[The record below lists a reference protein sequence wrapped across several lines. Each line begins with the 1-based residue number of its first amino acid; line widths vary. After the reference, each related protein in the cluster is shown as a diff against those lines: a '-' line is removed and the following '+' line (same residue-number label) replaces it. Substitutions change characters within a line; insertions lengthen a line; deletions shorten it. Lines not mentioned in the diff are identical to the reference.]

1 MTVSKG
7 GTKHIIHYNR
17 KLGKSRRK
25 TLRKFLSKKRRTM
38 LGVIR
43 KGYKSLKRSKSLKR
57 RMRGGGALTPA
68 SIGFDTNSPSGGNNV
83 ADSVMYSLADGL
95 GGEPSALAN
104 PPIPSRL
111 SGCANK

>member
-1 MTVSKG
+1 
-7 GTKHIIHYNR
+7 
-17 KLGKSRRK
+17 
-25 TLRKFLSKKRRTM
+25 
-38 LGVIR
+38 
-43 KGYKSLKRSKSLKR
+43 
-57 RMRGGGALTPA
+57 MRGGGALYPA
-68 SIGFDTNSPSGGNNV
+68 SIDFDITSSSGVNNI